1 MGKAVRHVVA
11 HHSDSAFLLRCLRC
25 LTAALVL
32 SWGWLL
38 FALYMTL
45 R

>member
-11 HHSDSAFLLRCLRC
+11 HYSDSAFLLWC

-38 FALYMTL
+38 FVLYMTL

>member
-1 MGKAVRHVVA
+1 MGKMVRHVVA
-11 HHSDSAFLLRCLRC
+11 HHSYFPLLLWC
-25 LTAALVL
+25 LTVALVL

-38 FALYMTL
+38 FVLYRTL